1 MDAAKG
7 FDAYLQ
13 YHSMIDPGIM
23 LLKNGAYL
31 VGFLY
36 QGPDLESSTNSD
48 AEWLSM
54 SFNNAIK
61 RLDVGWMVHQVVVRT
76 LSQRYPE
83 GFFEEP
89 TNALID
95 EERLISFTKEG
106 THYETFAYIFL
117 TYLPPKHTQGGFMKK
132 LGDFLMGGT
141 HEDDMDYISRD
152 IAHVNRI
159 IKNFE
164 TSFSQTTRFKRLSYS
179 RANDEL
185 LQALNVI
192 LNQKNHPCPLPDPPD
207 GLDSWLA
214 RDVENGE
221 LFVYDGKLASVIT
234 VEGFPMYSRPGML
247 AEVEQLPMEI
257 AWSSRFI
264 VTDQQYARKKI
275 DSDRRKWRQKIYP
288 FLAKMMNNPNAP
300 ADQYALQMVDE
311 LNTAM
316 ALIEQGTI
324 IYGHYT
330 STVVVKAENED
341 TLQRLTGQTVKLF
354 ERMGFSARV
363 ERMNSM
369 EAFLG
374 SLPGHG
380 RENIRKPFLHSLNY
394 SDLAPLTTN
403 WSGSEFCPCPPP
415 NYPPN
420 SPPLMQAASVGTTP
434 FRLNLHVDDVGHTLV
449 LGPTGAGKSTLLAI
463 LVSQFERYE
472 GSQVFVFDKG
482 YSMFALTSACD
493 DAVHYDLGDFARSG
507 GLCPLADLDAQA
519 DRGWAG
525 DFINTLLELQIEDN
539 KSDTVSSE
547 DRNLIREAI
556 NILADSTQN
565 SEDRTMTSFISTVQS
580 AKARSLLSYY
590 QIGGGTAGDF
600 LDGARNDIKYKSLV
614 TFEIQELMQYGK
626 NIVVP
631 VLLFLFRQIEKRLT
645 GRPTLLI
652 IDEAWL
658 ALSTPVFAGKIK
670 EWLKVLRKSNCAV
683 ILATQNVADIA
694 ESSITSALVESCPTK
709 IFLPNP
715 DARNQTSSELY
726 QKVFGLNER
735 QVAIIASAVR
745 KRQYYLVSPAG
756 RRLFSLDLGPI
767 ALSFVG
773 AGSKEDIARIKELM
787 EQHGSVWPYYW
798 LEGRGLK
805 SAAEAWFKAHDIKMR
820 AGMEASA

>member
-1 MDAAKG
+1 
-7 FDAYLQ
+7 
-13 YHSMIDPGIM
+13 M
-23 LLKNGAYL
+23 LLKSGAYL

-36 QGPDLESSTNSD
+36 QGPDLESSTNGD

-54 SFNNAIK
+54 SFNNAVK
-61 RLDVGWMVHQVVVRT
+61 RLDVGWMVHQVVVRM
-76 LSQRYPE
+76 LSQKYPE
-83 GFFEEP
+83 GFFDEA
-89 TNALID
+89 TNSLID
-95 EERLISFTKEG
+95 NERLISFTKEG

-117 TYLPPKHTQGGFMKK
+117 TYLPPKHTQGGFMKN

-141 HEDDMDYISRD
+141 HEDDLDYIARD
-152 IAHVNRI
+152 VAHVNRI
-159 IKNFE
+159 VQNFE
-164 TSFSQTTRFKRLSYS
+164 TSFSQTTRFRRLFYS
-179 RANDEL
+179 RVNDEL
-185 LQALNVI
+185 LNALNMV
-192 LNQKNHPCPLPDPPD
+192 LNQKNQPCPLPDPPD
-207 GLDSWLA
+207 GLDSWLS

-221 LFVYDGKLASVIT
+221 VFVYDGKLVSVLTID
-234 VEGFPMYSRPGML
+234 GFPMYSRPGML
-247 AEVEQLPMEI
+247 AEVEHLPMAI
-257 AWSSRFI
+257 VWSSRFI
-264 VTDQQYARKKI
+264 VTDQQYARGKI
-275 DSDRRKWRQKIYP
+275 DGDRKKWRQKIYP
-288 FLAKMMNNPNAP
+288 FFAKMMNNQNAP

-330 STVVVKAENED
+330 STVVIRADDEES
-341 TLQRLTGQTVKLF
+341 LQRQTGAAVKLF

-363 ERMNSM
+363 EKMNTL

-394 SDLAPLTTN
+394 SDLAPLTTY
-403 WSGSEFCPCPPP
+403 WSGSDFCPCPPP

-434 FRLNLHVDDVGHTLV
+434 FRLNLHVDDVGHTLI

-463 LVSQFERYE
+463 LVSQFERYK

-482 YSMFALTSACD
+482 YSMFALTTACD
-493 DAVHYDLGDFARSG
+493 DAVHYDLGDFAKSG
-507 GLCPLADLDAQA
+507 GLCPLAELDSES

-525 DFINTLLELQIEDN
+525 EFINTLIELQIEDN

-547 DRNLIREAI
+547 DRNLIRQAI
-556 NILADSTQN
+556 NTLGDSTD
-565 SEDRTMTSFISTVQS
+565 SAEDRTITSFISTVQS
-580 AKARSLLSYY
+580 AKARSLLTYY

-600 LDGARNDIKYKSLV
+600 LDGNKNDINYKSLV
-614 TFEIQELMQYGK
+614 TFEIQDLMQYGK
-626 NIVVP
+626 NVLVP

-658 ALSTPVFAGKIK
+658 ALSTPVFASKIK

-715 DARNQTSSELY
+715 EARNQTSAELY
-726 QKVFGLNER
+726 QKVFGLNEK
-735 QVAIIASAVR
+735 QIALIAGAVR
-745 KRQYYLVSPAG
+745 KSQYYLVSPAG
-756 RRLFSLDLGPI
+756 RRLFELGLGPV

-773 AGSKEDIARIKELM
+773 AGSKEDIARIKELT
-787 EQHGSVWPYYW
+787 EQYGAEWPYYW

-805 SAAEAWFKAHDIKMR
+805 TAAEAWLKGHDIQMK
-820 AGMEASA
+820 AKKAEGAA